1 MLTRRR
7 VPFGTADDNFL
18 NGFNPSSNDADP
30 HLDSR
35 VRPASAKD
43 CSRISVQD
51 RTVEFLSVIKYAQAR
66 NPRHNSAPRGSQK
79 LPPNEF
85 QVISSKIG
93 KDMSS
98 TSEKLESLNL
108 IISKKHDADSQ
119 EVANQL
125 TEIIR
130 QDLNMFNKQIAQLQQ
145 FLRHQM
151 FNRQRMAHS
160 NSVIVALQVISCSR

>member
-66 NPRHNSAPRGSQK
+66 N
-79 LPPNEF
+79 
-85 QVISSKIG
+85 VIIIELLHITCNNYLVSFG
-93 KDMSS
+93 M
-98 TSEKLESLNL
+98 ESL
-108 IISKKHDADSQ
+108 
-119 EVANQL
+119 
-125 TEIIR
+125 
-130 QDLNMFNKQIAQLQQ
+130 
-145 FLRHQM
+145 
-151 FNRQRMAHS
+151 
-160 NSVIVALQVISCSR
+160 